1 MMNEIVL
8 IRGAGEH
15 ASGTAHRLFKAGFR
29 ILMTELEMP
38 LCVRRMVSFSS
49 AIFGGT
55 AEVEGV
61 IGKKIDSIDAL
72 DWNVVNVIID
82 PNLNSLR
89 ILKPSILI
97 DARLKKR
104 DIETRKG
111 DASFVIGLGPG
122 FTAGI
127 HCDVVIETNR
137 GHNLGKII
145 FNGEAE
151 PDTGT
156 PGSIRGETE
165 YRILRAPCDGIFKS
179 LRNIGDAVEKG
190 DAVCRVG
197 EREISSLLKG
207 VVRGLLHDEINVSQ
221 NTKLGDIDPRLEPS
235 YCFTLSDKTRTISGG
250 VLEAILSN
258 KSGRL

>member
-49 AIFGGT
+49 AIFGGI

-122 FTAGI
+122 FCGNT
-127 HCDVVIETNR
+127 
-137 GHNLGKII
+137 
-145 FNGEAE
+145 
-151 PDTGT
+151 
-156 PGSIRGETE
+156 
-165 YRILRAPCDGIFKS
+165 LRC
-179 LRNIGDAVEKG
+179 GD
-190 DAVCRVG
+190 
-197 EREISSLLKG
+197 
-207 VVRGLLHDEINVSQ
+207 
-221 NTKLGDIDPRLEPS
+221 
-235 YCFTLSDKTRTISGG
+235 
-250 VLEAILSN
+250 
-258 KSGRL
+258 